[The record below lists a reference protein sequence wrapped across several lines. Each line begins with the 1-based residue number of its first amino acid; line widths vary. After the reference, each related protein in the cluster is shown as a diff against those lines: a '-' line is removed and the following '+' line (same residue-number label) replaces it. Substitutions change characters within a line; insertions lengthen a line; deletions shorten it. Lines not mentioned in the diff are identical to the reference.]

1 MSNRENVFQW
11 LPCAVVFIVTSD
23 KETRDIMTATA
34 MFVSEKEPLLAV
46 SVAKNHLTEKLIGAS
61 GKFTLVIAA
70 EDQKQLANQVGSL
83 KGEVADKF
91 ERFSIATIADLSSGL
106 VPRGSA
112 AWMACRVENTLDIQ
126 GYRVI
131 IGRVVDQADMGKPPL
146 VWQKNAY
153 FGLKPA

>member
-1 MSNRENVFQW
+1 MSNGENVFHW

-23 KETRDIMTATA
+23 GQSRDIMTATA
-34 MFVSEKEPLLAV
+34 MFVSEKESLLAV
-46 SVAKNHLTEKLIGAS
+46 SVARYHLTEKLIGAS
-61 GKFTLVIAA
+61 GNFTLVIAA

-83 KGEVADKF
+83 KGEVTDKF
-91 ERFSIATIADLSSGL
+91 ERFSIATIDDSSNGL

-112 AWMACRVENTLDIQ
+112 AWMACRVENTLDIK

-131 IGRVVDQADMGKPPL
+131 IARVVNQADLGKPPL

>member
-1 MSNRENVFQW
+1 MSTSENVFHW
-11 LPCAVVFIVTSD
+11 LPCSVVFIVASD
-23 KETRDIMTATA
+23 GEKRDIMTATA

-46 SVAKNHLTEKLIGAS
+46 SVAKNHLTEKLIAAS

-70 EDQKQLANQVGSL
+70 QDQKQLANQVGSL

-91 ERFSIATIADLSSGL
+91 KRFSIATIADSSGGL

-131 IGRVVDQADMGKPPL
+131 IGRVADQADMGKPPL